1 MQTRTLAEPDHRCF
15 PPLTDV
21 CIVIRQIQ
29 SPTPQ
34 KTRGKRSLRARA
46 PSIFYYTSSSSMTPI
61 FLLAK
66 TVRRTLNMW
75 KTMARMASRTNRM
88 TIMMA
93 MTTFRLTI
101 VAVSSRLVSSLW
113 SYFYSSDVLCFE
125 WRDRGS
131 KTMTRGVIVGGWM

>member
-1 MQTRTLAEPDHRCF
+1 
-15 PPLTDV
+15 
-21 CIVIRQIQ
+21 
-29 SPTPQ
+29 
-34 KTRGKRSLRARA
+34 
-46 PSIFYYTSSSSMTPI
+46 MTPI